1 MCLSIVKRTK
11 IVYRKT
17 IRCFMCPTWCHE
29 QCLYSLLLHVI
40 VYIESMLMRIIYSR
54 CWRML
59 LRYFHLCFRRM
70 KKNRF
75 HTYCIIKLD
84 RLPVLRTL
92 YKSIGSVII
101 PKTHFSNSRCRRFG
115 VLLFAAFCS
124 QSVAAMITV
133 LAAHVVAGDWSTV
146 TCVMPLFD
154 GELACSFNR
163 HLRETRSSQ

>member
-1 MCLSIVKRTK
+1 
-11 IVYRKT
+11 
-17 IRCFMCPTWCHE
+17 
-29 QCLYSLLLHVI
+29 
-40 VYIESMLMRIIYSR
+40 
-54 CWRML
+54 ML

-101 PKTHFSNSRCRRFG
+101 PKTHFSNSRCRRFD

-124 QSVAAMITV
+124 ICRRYDHCSRGSWRLIDRDLCYAPFRWGASLFIQQTLARDSVFAIVFGCFSRIKKLLGRT
-133 LAAHVVAGDWSTV
+133 
-146 TCVMPLFD
+146 
-154 GELACSFNR
+154 
-163 HLRETRSSQ
+163 ETRSHERKCFQ